1 MVAYVVDFMETGV
14 IARKMVAFTVD
25 YRKHVR
31 DCLHDELYTGNI
43 GVIAY
48 VVVCRENRCN
58 CQTIHSPY
66 GGLSKTST

>member
-1 MVAYVVDFMETGV
+1 MVAYVKTGV
-14 IARKMVAFTVD
+14 TGRKVVAFTVD

-58 CQTIHSPY
+58 CQTIHSLY
-66 GGLSKTST
+66 GGLSKTRM